1 MLSACKK
8 WFNNQYVF
16 VTVFWGLYFLYEWL
30 GWASMDGDFC
40 RYLISASV
48 MVPITFLAAMLT
60 IHVYFNK
67 FYLNN
72 KRTWFWLASFATM
85 FVLLMLR
92 RSFYFYYTYP
102 LYYPEGIQ
110 LQGFFYLP
118 KLLIDCVNMYLIV
131 GLYSLIYFFRAYYEQ
146 QKLTETLQKEKIR
159 SELELLKLQVHPH
172 FIFNTLN
179 NIYSFSLQQKPK
191 TSDLIHRLSSF
202 LDYNLYKAKDNV
214 VLLTKEIAYI
224 EDYIELEKI
233 RFGNKLDISLN
244 ILSNISAFYISPM
257 LLLPLVENAFKHGVG
272 KLTKDAWIRIDF
284 SLKKDVLTVKIEN
297 NCPEEASEGAV
308 RSGIGIENVRR
319 RLEILYEGSHEIN
332 FFSESGTFLVI
343 LKIKNGI
350 LEQN

>member
-16 VTVFWGLYFLYEWL
+16 ATVFWTLYFLYEWL
-30 GWASMDGDFC
+30 GWASMDGDF
-40 RYLISASV
+40 YQHFISASV

-67 FYLNN
+67 FYLHN
-72 KRTWFWLASFATM
+72 KRPWFWLAAIATM
-85 FVLLMLR
+85 LVLLLLR
-92 RSFYFYYTYP
+92 RSFYYYYTYP

-110 LQGFFYLP
+110 QGFFYLP

-214 VLLTKEIAYI
+214 VPLTKEIAYI

-244 ILSNISAFYISPM
+244 VLSKIDEFYISPM
-257 LLLPLVENAFKHGVG
+257 LLLPLVENAFKHGAG
-272 KLTKDAWIRIDF
+272 KLNKDAWIRIDF
-284 SLKKDVLTVKIEN
+284 SRKKEMLTVKIEN
-297 NCPEEASEGAV
+297 NCPEEAKNGAN
-308 RSGIGIENVRR
+308 RSGIGIDNVKR
-319 RLEILYEGSHEIN
+319 RLEILYEGSHNIT
-332 FFSESGTFLVI
+332 FFTESGTFLVI

-350 LEQN
+350 LE